1 MRLVLPADVKP
12 YVKRGKTDAVDAE
25 TFFEADTRQ
34 TIRFAPVK
42 SADRQAALVGH
53 KARDFLARQ
62 KMQIV
67 SVIRTHLD
75 EFGAVM
81 AKGIHHVDRLF
92 DAARDVPLW
101 RAWPFHIL
109 SSQLRDT

>member
-1 MRLVLPADVKP
+1 MRLVPPANVKP

-109 SSQLRDT
+109 SSQLHDT